1 MTETNET
8 QNIEEIQPQEPETAL
23 QAPAGYAPEF
33 AQSFGELPEK
43 WQKYLCARE
52 DEVDKGFQKLRIL
65 SGEVGKTL
73 SEKFAARKE
82 SLKSYGVTSEEQ
94 WLKTLLD
101 VDEYLSKDA
110 QGAIKMLSEV
120 YRVAPPKAFSS
131 PAAGEGAKHSLV
143 NALNEHL
150 TQTLVDDFVFGR
162 DDTGSL
168 KHHYFKE
175 VAEDMHRLLAGGVVK
190 SLDEAYETALWFN
203 AKTRDKLIAG
213 QSQDA
218 LELKGK
224 DAKKAREASFSPK
237 GKAVPDTSN
246 MSLRE
251 ELEMR
256 FAALGDDN

>member
-52 DEVDKGFQKLRIL
+52 DEVDKGFQKLRTL

-131 PAAGEGAKHSLV
+131 PAAGEGAKH
-143 NALNEHL
+143 
-150 TQTLVDDFVFGR
+150 
-162 DDTGSL
+162 
-168 KHHYFKE
+168 
-175 VAEDMHRLLAGGVVK
+175 
-190 SLDEAYETALWFN
+190 WFN
-203 AKTRDKLIAG
+203 VDCEGISTFLFAQFVIHLALLT
-213 QSQDA
+213 SQ
-218 LELKGK
+218 
-224 DAKKAREASFSPK
+224 ARSSFPLH
-237 GKAVPDTSN
+237 P
-246 MSLRE
+246 SL
-251 ELEMR
+251 
-256 FAALGDDN
+256 